1 MDQEHGLTHKPVILI
16 IDDSAASLAVMS
28 QLLQG
33 EFKVQVATS
42 GAKGLA
48 IATSG
53 RPPDLILLDIMM
65 PLMDGHEVCRRLK
78 SHPAS
83 RDIPVLFLTAQD
95 EPDDERRGFEAGA
108 VDYIAKPAR
117 PLILSARVRTQLRLK
132 AAADFLRTAKEI
144 AYSHQ
149 EKWDGSGYPQGL
161 AGDAIPLSARLMA
174 LADVCDALISRRVY
188 KEPMTHEQAAAILRQ
203 GRGSHFDPDVADAF
217 CAIEDE
223 FRAIAARYRDSDE
236 DLARKH
242 AQFS

>member
-108 VDYIAKPAR
+108 VDYIAKPA
-117 PLILSARVRTQLRLK
+117 AR
-132 AAADFLRTAKEI
+132 
-144 AYSHQ
+144 
-149 EKWDGSGYPQGL
+149 
-161 AGDAIPLSARLMA
+161 
-174 LADVCDALISRRVY
+174 
-188 KEPMTHEQAAAILRQ
+188 
-203 GRGSHFDPDVADAF
+203 
-217 CAIEDE
+217 
-223 FRAIAARYRDSDE
+223 
-236 DLARKH
+236 
-242 AQFS
+242 